1 MNKKRGVFLSRM
13 QPLHIGHLGII
24 EKALEENEQ
33 VIILIGS
40 KNKKETIRNPLD
52 IKLRREILEEA
63 IEEKFKE
70 EDRNRIIIS
79 ELPDW
84 SMETDI
90 GSNIEWGRYLYYNI
104 VSLGEQKSFS
114 FYFSDDKQIIEN
126 WFEDMLWSRITFRL
140 FERDNMFE
148 AVSSTK
154 IRNAIL
160 NGDTKYIPKS
170 CPNAVLKRLDK
181 IKETIEKVYKDPKS
195 DYVMEE

>member
-1 MNKKRGVFLSRM
+1 MNKKTGVFLSRM

-90 GSNIEWGRYLYYNI
+90 GSNLEWGRY
-104 VSLGEQKSFS
+104 
-114 FYFSDDKQIIEN
+114 
-126 WFEDMLWSRITFRL
+126 
-140 FERDNMFE
+140 
-148 AVSSTK
+148 
-154 IRNAIL
+154 
-160 NGDTKYIPKS
+160 
-170 CPNAVLKRLDK
+170 
-181 IKETIEKVYKDPKS
+181 
-195 DYVMEE
+195 